1 MNFEIPVSENKENE
15 TPKEDKKEDEYA
27 MFDLDFLGE
36 SPLLP
41 ISSQQDKVNT
51 ANSIIDVDLTPI
63 PEPVKPDQQKRKKP
77 TLDDIDEFSLF
88 DNLKK

>member
-1 MNFEIPVSENKENE
+1 LLNFEIKSTENKENE
-15 TPKEDKKEDEYA
+15 TPKKEDEYA
-27 MFDLDFLGE
+27 VFDLDFLGE

-41 ISSQQDKVNT
+41 VT
-51 ANSIIDVDLTPI
+51 AKDEKINEINSIIDVDLTPI
-63 PEPVKPDQQKRKKP
+63 PEPIKPVQEQRKKP